1 MFVIVVVWQL
11 LMYSFT
17 NGEAQYRT
25 DIEDSMKAWS
35 KAGGMD
41 YTPKCLAF
49 RLQWGALRYSGT
61 CRPPHLTIA
70 PYHCNINSIGQLLL
84 LGWR

>member
-61 CRPPHLTIA
+61 CRPPHLTTWLRITA
-70 PYHCNINSIGQLLL
+70 ILIVSASYYC
-84 LGWR
+84 